1 MKRKLAVGLLLAAV
15 LLTVSAVLT
24 RPVPPEMPA
33 ETLVPEMS
41 PAPESTSVP
50 APSLSAPE
58 ETPTPAVQTY
68 QPGDVVDG
76 IKVGGWTVTAERKEY
91 EDGELRLIIPALDVD
106 VPVLDGTDADTLLR
120 GVGLY
125 EYAQLP
131 GEGNRNV
138 SIAGH
143 RNGLR
148 NGRIT
153 DNMPF
158 YYLDTLEEG
167 NYLYLSDTEYLY
179 RYLFSSATVV
189 EADDWSVIAATGN
202 SCLTLTTCTP
212 IGVAD
217 HRLVIRAALDETL
230 PAGDTT
236 GLPTKEKSA

>member
-1 MKRKLAVGLLLAAV
+1 MGRPLAVGLLSAAALLA
-15 LLTVSAVLT
+15 LTGFLIFQAPS
-24 RPVPPEMPA
+24 EMPA
-33 ETLVPEMS
+33 ETAVPVPTQPVSAPPVPETTPTRA
-41 PAPESTSVP
+41 PAVP
-50 APSLSAPE
+50 A
-58 ETPTPAVQTY
+58 Y
-68 QPGDVVDG
+68 RPGDVVDG
-76 IKVGGWTVTAERKEY
+76 VKVGGWTITAERKGY
-91 EDGELRLIIPALDVD
+91 ADGELRLLIPALEVD
-106 VPVLDGTDADTLLR
+106 VPVLDGTNADTLLR

-131 GEGNRNV
+131 GAGNRNV

-167 NYLYLSDTEYLY
+167 DYLYLSDSDHLY
-179 RYLFSSATVV
+179 RYLFCEATVV
-189 EADDWSVIAATGN
+189 EPDDWSVIAATGN

-217 HRLVIRAALDETL
+217 HRLVIRGELDEVL
-230 PAGDTT
+230 MAGDTA
-236 GLPTKEKSA
+236 GLPAREESA

>member
-1 MKRKLAVGLLLAAV
+1 MRWKLAAGMLLAAV
-15 LLTVSAVLT
+15 LLVLAAAVLT
-24 RPVPPEMPA
+24 PQVPPEVPVATPA
-33 ETLVPEMS
+33 LEMT
-41 PAPESTSVP
+41 PAPVP
-50 APSLSAPE
+50 ATSTPE
-58 ETPTPAVQTY
+58 ETPVPTPAAQTY
-68 QPGDVVDG
+68 QSGDVVDG
-76 IKVGGWTVTAERKEY
+76 IKVGSWTVTAERKAY
-91 EDGELRLIIPALDVD
+91 KDGELSLIIPALDVD
-106 VPVLDGTDADTLLR
+106 VPILDGTDADTLLR

-143 RNGLR
+143 RNGLK

-167 NYLYLSDTEYLY
+167 DYLYLSDSEHLY

-189 EADDWSVIAATGN
+189 EPDEWNVIAATGN

-217 HRLVIRAALDETL
+217 HRLVIRGVLDQIL
-230 PAGDTT
+230 PAEDTA
-236 GLPTKEKSA
+236 GLPAKEEPA